1 MVSCPRPAWAFFVIF
16 FLLHRFARSFSN
28 PSPVFL
34 WHRGRFVAICAF
46 SHAFPSHL
54 KTLLPWFPLFSCESF
69 HFLLHPVAAAGNLS
83 RPIPSRMAR
92 NNSLGTATSAI
103 WKTTFWEWHTTFAP
117 ILISFSR
124 NVVNDQCRT
133 ALGNTACRRK
143 LPMLYASTNNWRRT
157 WLSTKSWQEIRANM
171 KLLDWDGLLR

>member
-69 HFLLHPVAAAGNLS
+69 HFLLHPVAAAGNLRRS
-83 RPIPSRMAR
+83 IPSRMAR
-92 NNSLGTATSAI
+92 NNSRGSATSAI
-103 WKTTFWEWHTTFAP
+103 WKTIFREWRTTFACP
-117 ILISFSR
+117 EFGDHEMR
-124 NVVNDQCRT
+124 CY
-133 ALGNTACRRK
+133 
-143 LPMLYASTNNWRRT
+143 LPPS
-157 WLSTKSWQEIRANM
+157 S
-171 KLLDWDGLLR
+171 DGRVGS

>member
-1 MVSCPRPAWAFFVIF
+1 MSESQRRLVCNTWFQSCSSLVLGKRLETPNIVLFGISHMVSCPRPAWAFFVIF

-69 HFLLHPVAAAGNLS
+69 HFLLHPVAAAGNLRRS
-83 RPIPSRMAR
+83 IPSRMAR
-92 NNSLGTATSAI
+92 NNSRGTATSAI
-103 WKTTFWEWHTTFAP
+103 WTLVFREWRTHFAP

-124 NVVNDQCRT
+124 NPHNVQ
-133 ALGNTACRRK
+133 
-143 LPMLYASTNNWRRT
+143 
-157 WLSTKSWQEIRANM
+157 
-171 KLLDWDGLLR
+171 